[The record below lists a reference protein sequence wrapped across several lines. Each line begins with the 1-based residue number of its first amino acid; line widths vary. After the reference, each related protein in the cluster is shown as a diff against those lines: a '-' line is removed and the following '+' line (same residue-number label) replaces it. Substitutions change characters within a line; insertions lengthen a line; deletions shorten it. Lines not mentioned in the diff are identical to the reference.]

1 MTPSYEN
8 LKIYG
13 DEVICSLISLNQISS
28 FGFLFN
34 SNENLTLSKD
44 FKITID
50 DVEYI
55 RKCQLIKNSNSELY
69 LKFKKISLDLDESFI
84 CQPFIRAES
93 FTCLSCNH
101 NFSKDNSSS
110 CCSFKNNIIKI
121 NKGSIYKLSLL
132 NYKTYLKNI
141 SKSRDEF
148 KLLHFASVVDT
159 MLLGDPI

>member
-1 MTPSYEN
+1 MTPSFEN

-13 DEVICSLISLNQISS
+13 EEVICSLISLNQISS

-50 DVEYI
+50 DAEYI
-55 RKCQLIKNSNSELY
+55 RKCQLIKNSNTELY

>member
-44 FKITID
+44 FKITIN

-55 RKCQLIKNSNSELY
+55 RKCQLIKNSNTELY

-84 CQPFIRAES
+84 CQSFIRAES

-132 NYKTYLKNI
+132 NYKTYLNNI

>member
-1 MTPSYEN
+1 MTPSFEN

-28 FGFLFN
+28 FGFIYE

-44 FKITID
+44 FNIVLNDLEHT
-50 DVEYI
+50 
-55 RKCQLIKNSNSELY
+55 RRCQLIKNSNTELY

-101 NFSKDNSSS
+101 NFSKDNSSC

-132 NYKTYLKNI
+132 NCKTYLKNI

>member
-1 MTPSYEN
+1 MTPSFEN

-13 DEVICSLISLNQISS
+13 DEVVCSLISLNQISS

-50 DVEYI
+50 EVEYI
-55 RKCQLIKNSNSELY
+55 RKCQLIKNSNTELY

-101 NFSKDNSSS
+101 NFLKDNSSS

>member
-1 MTPSYEN
+1 MAPSFEN

-13 DEVICSLISLNQISS
+13 EEVICSLISTNQISS
-28 FGFLFN
+28 FNFIYE
-34 SNENLTLSKD
+34 SNENLTLSSN
-44 FKITID
+44 FKIIVDGIEHT
-50 DVEYI
+50 
-55 RKCQLIKNSNSELY
+55 RRCQLIKNSNTELY

-132 NYKTYLKNI
+132 NYKTYLNNI

>member
-1 MTPSYEN
+1 MTPSFEN

-13 DEVICSLISLNQISS
+13 EEVICSLISLNQISS

-50 DVEYI
+50 DAEYI
-55 RKCQLIKNSNSELY
+55 RKCQLIKNSNTELY

-141 SKSRDEF
+141 SQSRDEF

>member
-55 RKCQLIKNSNSELY
+55 RKCQLIKNSNTELY

-84 CQPFIRAES
+84 CQSFIRAES

-141 SKSRDEF
+141 SQSRDEF

>member
-1 MTPSYEN
+1 MTPSFEN

-13 DEVICSLISLNQISS
+13 EEVICSLISTNQVSS
-28 FGFLFN
+28 FNFIYE
-34 SNENLTLSKD
+34 SNENLTLSSS
-44 FKITID
+44 FKITVDGI
-50 DVEYI
+50 EHT
-55 RKCQLIKNSNSELY
+55 RRCQLIKNSNTELY

-132 NYKTYLKNI
+132 NYKTYLNNI
-141 SKSRDEF
+141 SRSRDEF

>member
-1 MTPSYEN
+1 MTPSFEN

-13 DEVICSLISLNQISS
+13 EEVICSLISLNQISS

-55 RKCQLIKNSNSELY
+55 RKCQLIKNSNTELY

-141 SKSRDEF
+141 SQSRDEF

>member
-55 RKCQLIKNSNSELY
+55 RKCQIIKNSNSELY

-132 NYKTYLKNI
+132 NYKTYLNNI
-141 SKSRDEF
+141 SQSRDEF

-159 MLLGDPI
+159 MLMGDPI

>member
-1 MTPSYEN
+1 MTPTFEN

-13 DEVICSLISLNQISS
+13 DEVVCSLISTKQISS
-28 FGFLFN
+28 FKFIYD
-34 SNENLTLSKD
+34 SNESLTLSSN
-44 FKITID
+44 FKIVVDGI
-50 DVEYI
+50 EYT
-55 RKCQLIKNSNSELY
+55 RRCQLIKNSNTELY
-69 LKFKKISLDLDESFI
+69 LKFKKISLDLDENYI
-84 CQPFIRAES
+84 CQPFIRADS

-101 NFSKDNSSS
+101 HFLKDNSSS

-121 NKGSIYKLSLL
+121 NNGTIYKLSFL
-132 NYKTYLKNI
+132 NYKTYIKNI

>member
-1 MTPSYEN
+1 MTPSFEN

-13 DEVICSLISLNQISS
+13 EEVICSLISLNQISS

-50 DVEYI
+50 DAEYI
-55 RKCQLIKNSNSELY
+55 RKCQLIKNSNTELY

-132 NYKTYLKNI
+132 NYKTYVKNI